1 MIDAGHSL
9 LLIGAMAACTML
21 LRFLPFIMFSK
32 GTPKVILYLGDVLP
46 NAIIAMLVIYCLRNM
61 DLMAAGHGVPEIASV
76 LMVAGHGVPEIASVL
91 MVVVIHKWRHN
102 MILSILAGTVIYMIL
117 IRVM

>member
-76 LMVAGHGVPEIASVL
+76 LMVVG
-91 MVVVIHKWRHN
+91 IHKWRHN